1 MECVA
6 SRRTCVCVCFFF
18 FWRGGGGNTGNCV
31 HCLSGCKIIYPI
43 GEIGTSLSRPDTECT
58 MVLDVGDMFTVV
70 GCVLMLCHCVGEIG
84 NYVSMDTLSSL
95 ILLVVLQVPV
105 CGSAS

>member
-43 GEIGTSLSRPDTECT
+43 GEIGTFFLT
-58 MVLDVGDMFTVV
+58 MWGRF
-70 GCVLMLCHCVGEIG
+70 IG
-84 NYVSMDTLSSL
+84 KNLG
-95 ILLVVLQVPV
+95 LL
-105 CGSAS
+105 